1 MMIVILFLLMM
12 DTDTCKYVLSNHVL
26 MVDLSIKYPC

>member
-12 DTDTCKYVLSNHVL
+12 DADACKYVLSNHVL
-26 MVDLSIKYPC
+26 MVALSIEYPC